1 MNKNINIIMVE
12 DHPEYREIVEM
23 AISRQDGMELTEQ
36 FGTAERA
43 LEHLRH
49 LDEHDDMPD
58 VILLDL
64 NLPGMDGLE
73 ALELL
78 ATEAPKARIVALT
91 QSDHEEDILK
101 AISQGAS
108 GYLLKSSTVQQLIE
122 SIKHVMQGGAS
133 LDARIAGFVMGELK
147 ARLPHQELEKMLTA
161 REIEILGLMAEGM
174 VKSKFPRSWASVS
187 PPSSATWAT
196 STRNSRPATPPPPS
210 PRASSWAFSSWMI
223 SRLRGCSSFF
233 VLGSLLAPSG
243 PAAPPSL
250 R

>member
-23 AISRQDGMELTEQ
+23 AISRQDGIELTEQ

-43 LEHLRH
+43 LEHLRQ

-73 ALELL
+73 ALELM
-78 ATEAPKARIVALT
+78 ATEAPAAKIVALT

-101 AISQGAS
+101 AISRGAS

-122 SIKHVMQGGAS
+122 SINMVMEGGAS
-133 LDARIAGFVMGELK
+133 LDARIAGFVMASLK

-174 VKSKFPRSWASVS
+174 VKKQISEKLGISVTTVISHVGNIYDKLEAS
-187 PPSSATWAT
+187 
-196 STRNSRPATPPPPS
+196 N
-210 PRASSWAFSSWMI
+210 
-223 SRLRGCSSFF
+223 
-233 VLGSLLAPSG
+233 APSAIARG
-243 PAAPPSL
+243 YKL
-250 R
+250 GILKLDE

>member
-91 QSDHEEDILK
+91 QSDHEKDILK
-101 AISQGAS
+101 AVSRGAS

-122 SIKHVMQGGAS
+122 SINMVMEGGAS
-133 LDARIAGFVMGELK
+133 LDAKIAGFVMGELK

-161 REIEILGLMAEGM
+161 REIEILGLMSEGM
-174 VKSKFPRSWASVS
+174 VKKQISEKLGISVTTVISHVGNIYEKLEAS
-187 PPSSATWAT
+187 
-196 STRNSRPATPPPPS
+196 N
-210 PRASSWAFSSWMI
+210 
-223 SRLRGCSSFF
+223 
-233 VLGSLLAPSG
+233 APSAIAKG
-243 PAAPPSL
+243 FKL
-250 R
+250 GILKLDD